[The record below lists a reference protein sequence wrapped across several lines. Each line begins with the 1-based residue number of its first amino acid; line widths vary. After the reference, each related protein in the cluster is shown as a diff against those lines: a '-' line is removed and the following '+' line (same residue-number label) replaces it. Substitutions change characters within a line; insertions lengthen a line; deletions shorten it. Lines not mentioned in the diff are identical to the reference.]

1 MAKKKWI
8 WRKTC
13 RKGNE
18 GREVKLTSGIAL
30 WSVLLHGDMCV
41 QVVQGSVA
49 LFAVSPV
56 ADIQT
61 LNLVKSAARPFFR
74 VHPRDWNKGVDFV
87 SSLAVINTVK
97 ACIGEPSSSLRLLLR
112 CSNLLKGRRIRSIV
126 GGHLRG
132 MGLRRRLESHGIHI
146 TNQRRRTDHSMDWDC
161 IGTNHA
167 TVSKR
172 TANQRAGSRVL
183 GAGQAVHHQARASID
198 RGHKGVCD
206 APAVGLVN
214 RNVWAHGRCTGQ
226 GNLWIVVG
234 GDRAIDTRGR
244 GLRPRARW
252 AVVDPLQC
260 LGQWRKV
267 MMCRRIQGAMT
278 SMRVL

>member
-1 MAKKKWI
+1 MRVKIAHHWIADLQLASLVVLALEGGCLLGCLLLGLLLASPGLAKFL
-8 WRKTC
+8 
-13 RKGNE
+13 E
-18 GREVKLTSGIAL
+18 FSGIAL

-214 RNVWAHGRCTGQ
+214 RNV
-226 GNLWIVVG
+226 
-234 GDRAIDTRGR
+234 
-244 GLRPRARW
+244 
-252 AVVDPLQC
+252 
-260 LGQWRKV
+260 
-267 MMCRRIQGAMT
+267 
-278 SMRVL
+278 